1 MWKGLHGWGAGG
13 KAAEMTGCDPYAAD
27 GLLERLRNVRESD
40 LHGSGQFDGRLV
52 PELAD
57 RAVLV
62 DCVLLVADGRGE
74 RGAGQR
80 QCKHDDAGAPAGFTS
95 YETLVRRTLGHPLST
110 LAENRPWRQERSAYE
125 SPGAHGVRP
134 DGSASST
141 PYRPRTDPLDSGALL
156 LLNRW
161 MVSLK
166 RLAATGAA
174 LLTVLA
180 LASGGVALHEHDT
193 DARSA
198 GHADCDACHFRHLSG
213 IAPDGTPAP
222 SAPDLV
228 AHAVVSAHPD
238 GERAAALG
246 ILPTRGPP
254 A

>member
-1 MWKGLHGWGAGG
+1 
-13 KAAEMTGCDPYAAD
+13 
-27 GLLERLRNVRESD
+27 
-40 LHGSGQFDGRLV
+40 
-52 PELAD
+52 
-57 RAVLV
+57 
-62 DCVLLVADGRGE
+62 
-74 RGAGQR
+74 
-80 QCKHDDAGAPAGFTS
+80 
-95 YETLVRRTLGHPLST
+95 
-110 LAENRPWRQERSAYE
+110 
-125 SPGAHGVRP
+125 
-134 DGSASST
+134 
-141 PYRPRTDPLDSGALL
+141 
-156 LLNRW
+156 

-174 LLTVLA
+174 LLMVLA
-180 LASGGVALHEHDT
+180 LASGGIALHEHDA
-193 DARSA
+193 DVQSA